1 MLLGS
6 FAGCRKGEDEFPD
19 VVFPEDTSTVSS
31 EGTTLPDPDVPESNV
46 ARITVASPYSDN
58 TIKYLAK
65 LYYCKSHDLLGD
77 RKGDTVDL
85 DFLDGVDP
93 DFIVRSVLTPVEG
106 ASVDNITQWNKDNNA
121 PDIFLTSQLSEMKS
135 RSLIDPLNNYISD
148 ESLLSADRVYVGA
161 VDQNTDKGLL
171 YGIPYYSSVMLMVG
185 NSEYIPGSG
194 KLAFKYDREQFRN
207 YLEEIDK
214 EYEVIP
220 LSSGNDMIPYVTSA
234 FTSDMRC
241 SFMMNEEYRYDR
253 DHTIGLVQLS
263 LDYIGRLY
271 KEGLTKNTTQEGS
284 NPVFSRYAGMWLASS
299 SEIENWNNYYPAG
312 IYLVSLPMADPSH
325 SVVPMSTL
333 YSLCVNSSSEEKE
346 FAVRFAS
353 FMALD
358 PDARMLTER
367 LEHHT
372 GFLPCIKSSE
382 VWNYITTDPLFGQA
396 ATFYYQTLDN
406 AVYCPPT
413 TDKLYSTVADYL
425 SGYSGGDFDP
435 EACYGQ
441 T

>member
-1 MLLGS
+1 MLIGCM
-6 FAGCRKGEDEFPD
+6 AGCRKGEDEFPD
-19 VVFPEDTSTVSS
+19 VVFPEDTSAESS
-31 EGTTLPDPDVPESNV
+31 DGSSSPETIVPENDV
-46 ARITVASPYSDN
+46 ASITIASPYSDN

-65 LYYCKSHDLLGD
+65 LYYCKQHSILGD
-77 RKGDTVDL
+77 RKGDTIDFA
-85 DFLDGVDP
+85 FLDGIDP

-106 ASVDNITQWNKDNNA
+106 ASVDNIAQWNKDNNA
-121 PDIFLTSQLSEMKS
+121 PDIFLTSELNDMKA
-135 RSLIDPLNNYISD
+135 RSLVEPLNNYISD

-171 YGIPYYSSVMLMVG
+171 YGIPYYSSVMLVIG
-185 NSEYIPGSG
+185 NSEYIPDSG
-194 KLAFKYDREQFRN
+194 KLAFKYDKDQFKS
-207 YLEEIDK
+207 YLEEMAKD
-214 EYEVIP
+214 YDVIP
-220 LSSGNDMIPYVTSA
+220 LSSGNDMIPYISSA
-234 FTSDMRC
+234 FMSDMRC
-241 SFMMNEEYRYDR
+241 SFMMNEEYRINR
-253 DHTIGLVQLS
+253 QNTVGIIQSG
-263 LDYIGRLY
+263 LDYIGGFY
-271 KEGLTKNTTQEGS
+271 KDDLTKNTTSEGS

-312 IYLVSLPMADPSH
+312 IYLVSLPLADASH
-325 SVVPMSTL
+325 SVVPMATL
-333 YSLCVNSSSEEKE
+333 YSLGINSASEEKE
-346 FAVRFAS
+346 FAINFAS

-372 GFLPCIKSSE
+372 GFLPSIKSSD
-382 VWNYITTDPLFGQA
+382 VWNFINTDQLFGQA

-413 TDKLYSTVADYL
+413 TDKLYSKVADYL
-425 SGYSGGDFDP
+425 SGYDGGDFDP